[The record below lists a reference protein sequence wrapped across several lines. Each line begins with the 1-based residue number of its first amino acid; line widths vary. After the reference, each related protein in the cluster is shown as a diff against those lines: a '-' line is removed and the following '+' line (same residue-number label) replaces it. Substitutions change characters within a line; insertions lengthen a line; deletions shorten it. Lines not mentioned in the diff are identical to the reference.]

1 MRHANGMKRNGMKRN
16 GGMPRIPHSAE
27 TKGAKSKTHKGE
39 LDYTTKRSDKDF
51 HRNHHDIVMSRRPFH
66 KAVSNQLHGS
76 FRH

>member
-1 MRHANGMKRNGMKRN
+1 
-16 GGMPRIPHSAE
+16 MPKAPRGAE
-27 TKGAKSKTHKGE
+27 TKGARSKTRKGE